1 MMELDPIED
10 REPMKIGRKTVG
22 EVLTYRNGVK
32 MLMVKR
38 TVKDIVRGGKDN
50 KMISHAMEEDLAG
63 WPVETLLLS
72 RMKNRG
78 IHLLAVEVRDDKS
91 VYVSRL
97 SSWLDHSAIYFKR
110 RRNGS
115 VQRWLSF
122 NHFVKKPG
130 KIKL

>member
-1 MMELDPIED
+1 MDLDQVED
-10 REPMKIGRKTVG
+10 RDPMKIGRKKVG
-22 EVLTYRNGVK
+22 EILTFRNGVK
-32 MLMVKR
+32 MLVVNR

-50 KMISHAMEEDLAG
+50 KMISHAMEENLAG

-78 IHLLAVEVRDDKS
+78 IHLLGVEVKDDKS
-91 VYVSRL
+91 FYVSRL
-97 SSWLDHSAIYFKR
+97 SSWLDHSAVYLVR

-115 VQRWLSF
+115 VQRWLTF
-122 NHFVKKPG
+122 NHFIKKPG